1 MHLRIEF
8 EVAKGKKIKVGM
20 QAKSGYRRKTD
31 GAHSGGEMEI
41 VSRLLQDN
49 LGRSEVEIAKKG
61 QGIQHFYYQQAS
73 MF

>member
-1 MHLRIEF
+1 MQLTMHYAGIEF

-41 VSRLLQDN
+41 VYRLYEMILWVG
-49 LGRSEVEIAKKG
+49 LK
-61 QGIQHFYYQQAS
+61 
-73 MF
+73 